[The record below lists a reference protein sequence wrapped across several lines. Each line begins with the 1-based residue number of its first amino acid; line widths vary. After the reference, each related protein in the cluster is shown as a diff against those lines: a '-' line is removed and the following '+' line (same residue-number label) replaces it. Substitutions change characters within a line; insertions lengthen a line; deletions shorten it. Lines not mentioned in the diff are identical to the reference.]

1 MGINNKT
8 TTAPSIQTLEELR
21 SEIKA
26 WMKTHPHEYANFV
39 ASMNGGNKGGL
50 RFLGLITKGK
60 IMNLEDEVAFQ
71 TAMSEPD
78 FSFLL
83 DIVAQSDMPKQFFEE
98 ESDRR
103 NAVLAWLLYSRTYES
118 VVESLETL
126 IGDTRFSG
134 YRWMLTR
141 LAQFIISHSIQK
153 GNRTQADW
161 NEYRKYRKAVTSG
174 SVVDMV
180 NYDASMIENHKT
192 TDNTQKRRNLMEILN
207 DNADL
212 ADKIYDWVMVRHSGT
227 DEAYLIIALKEMGY
241 DIDNIQEFHE
251 ALTAQFPKVDFVGLR
266 AVQKQIKQLETVVGM
281 GKIAFKDRGK
291 DRETIDLIKQTLSD

>member
-1 MGINNKT
+1 MEIKNKKV
-8 TTAPSIQTLEELR
+8 ANLSPQTLEELKA
-21 SEIKA
+21 EIKE

-39 ASMNGGNKGGL
+39 ASMNGGDKGGL
-50 RFLGLITKGK
+50 RLLGLITKGK
-60 IMNLEDEVAFQ
+60 IMNWEDEVAFQ

-78 FSFLL
+78 FSTLL
-83 DIVAQSDMPKQFFEE
+83 DLVTQSDMPKQFFEE

-126 IGDTRFSG
+126 IADEHFSSF
-134 YRWMLTR
+134 RWVLTR
-141 LAQFIISHSIQK
+141 LAQFIISRSIQK

-161 NEYRKYRKAVTSG
+161 NEYRKYRKTVTSG
-174 SVVDMV
+174 SVVDLV
-180 NYDASMIENHKT
+180 NYDDSMIEPHKT
-192 TDNTQKRRNLMEILN
+192 ADNTQKRRNLMEILN

-212 ADKIYDWVMVRHSGT
+212 ADKIYDWVIVRHSDT

-251 ALTAQFPKVDFVGLR
+251 ALTDQFPKVDFVGLR
-266 AVQKQIKQLETVVGM
+266 AVQKQIKQLETVVG
-281 GKIAFKDRGK
+281 GKFAFKDRGK